1 MVRMVLDHVLGTE
14 SSPIRNSEWGNL
26 AGTFIRSSRQ
36 RSKTKSQRFRGSG
49 NLMFDTSQNR
59 TPWFYH
65 LAACQICSSPQRRV
79 RTAEV
84 MHCLDTWKPY
94 NSPPPKCKT
103 SWLCSVFMMLGSV
116 EDPYR
121 SLPFKLH
128 RHWAFKGM
136 TAQI

>member
-1 MVRMVLDHVLGTE
+1 MVRMVLDHVFGTE
-14 SSPIRNSEWGNL
+14 GSPIRNSEWGELSWDIYSVQQAASDRKQNP
-26 AGTFIRSSRQ
+26 
-36 RSKTKSQRFRGSG
+36 RGSG
-49 NLMFDTSQNR
+49 GSGNFMFDTSQNR

-116 EDPYR
+116 EDPFR
-121 SLPFKLH
+121 LH
-128 RHWAFKGM
+128 RHWARG
-136 TAQI
+136 